1 MIAFKLVV
9 CLFFRWHYQ
18 ILSNSEECIAKW
30 VLNRPYQSKFN
41 EALQDIT
48 GTSKPMLN
56 QLKSTQPRDITKSI
70 ENVSK
75 LKDAILSYFLNPFSF
90 ELEKDQLYHL
100 VSASPVDES
109 IAISLLSIKENGIE
123 LKNDFVKRLSGDSD
137 IDFFF
142 HLSKNLKF
150 AITRQRR
157 K

>member
-1 MIAFKLVV
+1 MIAFKLTVS
-9 CLFFRWHYQ
+9 LFFRWHYQ

-56 QLKSTQPRDITKSI
+56 QLKSTQPRDITKCI

-90 ELEKDQLYHL
+90 
-100 VSASPVDES
+100 
-109 IAISLLSIKENGIE
+109 
-123 LKNDFVKRLSGDSD
+123 
-137 IDFFF
+137 
-142 HLSKNLKF
+142 
-150 AITRQRR
+150 
-157 K
+157 